1 MRAVISP
8 FEARLKRLFLRVVAA
23 RWLIIAIYALLL
35 PPSVYYAL
43 KVQQDNSLDR
53 LVVQSDPTY
62 AANKRFEAVFGH
74 GEYVLVLVEAND
86 PFAPDVL
93 RRFDELEQAVGKV
106 PHVAAN
112 SALSIFRR
120 VKVGF
125 DGSPEAAAKFKQFAT
140 GTDLFRKQGLV
151 APHMLALPL
160 FLDVQTTD
168 DRTHVIDGI
177 DHALRPYEKS
187 PAPFSAVRKVGQ
199 PYVNTY
205 LDNDTR
211 TSGYKYFPLFML
223 FVIVLNWLL
232 YRSFRALGAFVLTL
246 GVCAAMTVGFVGVT
260 GGTFTIVSSLVPMTI
275 LITCT
280 ATLVY
285 LHSRFVE
292 VPDEAHDI
300 DEHQAIALANK
311 FVAATASIFATAV
324 GFAALA
330 VSEIRP
336 IRELGLWVAAGLVL
350 TWITVF
356 TLFPALQKVLNTPT
370 ELERKTAGQWFV
382 GFVRWLPPWSYRW
395 RWLLVPGAL
404 VLCGAGAIALFGI
417 PHLLKPMEL
426 QTNAIEYIP
435 HDSAL
440 YKDTKK
446 LEEQIAGLSITEIW
460 IAGKPGSVS
469 DAPVLAGL
477 EHFSDALE
485 SDSKIGTVIGPTTML
500 RSLQYVSG
508 AGDKLP
514 TDPEKLEALGGTLE
528 NLLPKTPMLQ
538 SFVSKNLAQTHL
550 SVITKTVDYKGFQEL
565 DKTIRDKWKKAV
577 ANDPELGSFK
587 MEIVGLAPLQ
597 AKISQLLV
605 PTLTQSFGLT
615 VVIIFVAFLLVFRSG
630 PARLMAMIPSLFA
643 ILVMFLVMRLLHMNL
658 NVATILIAS
667 TVLGTSEND
676 QIHFFYHFQEARNAG
691 CTTEEALRHTLGI
704 AGRAIFFATIINA
717 GGFLAFAFSTLPP
730 VRQFGVL
737 SCIAFLLS
745 MIADFTALPAA
756 LWMVFRECPD
766 EVKEAVAN
774 GRPKPR

>member
-1 MRAVISP
+1 MPTVISP
-8 FEARLKRLFLRVVAA
+8 LEARLKRLFLRVVAA
-23 RWLIIAIYALLL
+23 RWLTVSIFALLL
-35 PPSVYYAL
+35 PPSVYFAL

-93 RRFDELEQAVGKV
+93 ERFDEMELAVGKV
-106 PHVAAN
+106 PHVTAN
-112 SALSIFRR
+112 SALSVFKRI
-120 VKVGF
+120 KGGF
-125 DGSPEAAAKFKQFAT
+125 DGTPEASARFKQFVT
-140 GTDLFRKQGLV
+140 GTDLFKKQGLV

-168 DRTHVIDGI
+168 ERTHAIDGI
-177 DHALRPYEKS
+177 DDALRPYEQS

-211 TSGYKYFPLFML
+211 TSGYKYFPLFLL
-223 FVIVLNWLL
+223 FVVVLNWVL
-232 YRSFRALGAFVLTL
+232 YRSFRALFAFVLTL
-246 GVCAAMTVGFVGVT
+246 GTCAALTVGFVGIT

-336 IRELGLWVAAGLVL
+336 IRELGEWVAAGLVL

-356 TLFPALQKVLNTPT
+356 TLFPALQKILRTPT

-382 GFVRWLPPWSYRW
+382 RFVRWLPPWSYRW

-404 VLCGAGAIALFGI
+404 VLCAVGAVALFGI
-417 PHLLKPMEL
+417 PGLLKPMEL

-460 IAGKPGSVS
+460 LQGKPGSVS
-469 DAPVLAGL
+469 DAPVLLGL
-477 EHFSDALE
+477 QHFADSLE
-485 SDSKIGTVIGPTTML
+485 AAPNIGTVIGPTTML
-500 RSLQYVSG
+500 RMLQYVSG
-508 AGDKLP
+508 QGDQLPSDEDKL
-514 TDPEKLEALGGTLE
+514 DELGGTLE
-528 NLLPKTPMLQ
+528 TLLPKTQMLK

-550 SVITKTVDYKGFQEL
+550 SVITKTVDYKGFQAL
-565 DKTIRDKWKKAV
+565 DKTIRDQWNQAV
-577 ANDPELGSFK
+577 KRDPALAGFK

-643 ILVMFLVMRLLHMNL
+643 ILVMFLIMRLLHMNL

>member
-1 MRAVISP
+1 MISP
-8 FEARLKRLFLRVVAA
+8 LEAKLKRLFLRVVAA

-35 PPSVYYAL
+35 PPSIYFAL
-43 KVQQDNSLDR
+43 KVKQDNSLDR

-93 RRFDELEQAVGKV
+93 ERFDEMEQAVGKV
-106 PHVAAN
+106 PHVTAN
-112 SALSIFRR
+112 SALSVFKR
-120 VKVGF
+120 VKGGF
-125 DGSPEAAAKFKQFAT
+125 DGSPAGAEAFRKFVT
-140 GTDLFRKQGLV
+140 GTDLFRKQGLI

-160 FLDVQTTD
+160 FLDVKTTD
-168 DRTHVIDGI
+168 ERTRAIDGI
-177 DHALRPYEKS
+177 DAAMKPYEKS
-187 PAPFSAVRKVGQ
+187 PAPFTAVRKVGQ

-223 FVIVLNWLL
+223 FVVVLNWVL

-246 GVCAAMTVGFVGVT
+246 GVCAASTVGFVGVT

-292 VPDEAHDI
+292 VPDECNSI
-300 DEHQAIALANK
+300 EEHQAIALANK

-336 IRELGLWVAAGLVL
+336 IRELGLWVSAGLVL

-356 TLFPALQKVLNTPT
+356 TLFPALQKTLNTPT

-382 GFVRWLPPWSYRW
+382 AFTRWLPAWSYRW

-404 VLCGAGAIALFGI
+404 VLCAVGAIALFGI
-417 PHLLKPMEL
+417 PHVLKPMEL

-460 IAGKPGSVS
+460 LSGKPGSVS
-469 DAPVLAGL
+469 DGPVLLGL
-477 EHFSDALE
+477 QHLSDALE
-485 SDSKIGTVIGPTTML
+485 SDPKIGTVIGPTVML

-508 AGDKLP
+508 RGDKLP
-514 TDPEKLEALGGTLE
+514 DDPDKLEEIGGTLE
-528 NLLPKTPMLQ
+528 TLLPKEQMLQ

-550 SVITKTVDYKGFQEL
+550 SAITKTVDYKGFEEL
-565 DKTIRDKWKKAV
+565 DRTIRQKWKEAV
-577 ANDPELGSFK
+577 ARDPALGDFK
-587 MEIVGLAPLQ
+587 MQIVGLAPLQ

-643 ILVMFLVMRLLHMNL
+643 ILVMFLVMRVLHMNL

-691 CTTEEALRHTLGI
+691 CTT
-704 AGRAIFFATIINA
+704 
-717 GGFLAFAFSTLPP
+717 
-730 VRQFGVL
+730 
-737 SCIAFLLS
+737 
-745 MIADFTALPAA
+745 
-756 LWMVFRECPD
+756 
-766 EVKEAVAN
+766 
-774 GRPKPR
+774 

>member
-1 MRAVISP
+1 A
-8 FEARLKRLFLRVVAA
+8 LF
-23 RWLIIAIYALLL
+23 
-35 PPSVYYAL
+35 
-43 KVQQDNSLDR
+43 K
-53 LVVQSDPTY
+53 
-62 AANKRFEAVFGH
+62 
-74 GEYVLVLVEAND
+74 
-86 PFAPDVL
+86 
-93 RRFDELEQAVGKV
+93 
-106 PHVAAN
+106 
-112 SALSIFRR
+112 
-120 VKVGF
+120 
-125 DGSPEAAAKFKQFAT
+125 
-140 GTDLFRKQGLV
+140 KQGLV
-151 APHMLALPL
+151 GAHMLALPL
-160 FLDVQTTD
+160 FLDVKTTAE
-168 DRTHVIDGI
+168 RTAVIDGI
-177 DHALRPYEKS
+177 DHALDPYAKS
-187 PAPFSAVRKVGQ
+187 PAPFTAVRKVGQ

-223 FVIVLNWLL
+223 FVIVLNWVL
-232 YRSFRALGAFVLTL
+232 YRSFRALSAVVLTL

-292 VPDEAHDI
+292 VPDEGVGI

-330 VSEIRP
+330 VSAIRP

-356 TLFPALQKVLNTPT
+356 TLFPALQKVLHTPT

-382 GFVRWLPPWSYRW
+382 AFTRWLPHWSYRW

-404 VLCGAGAIALFGI
+404 VLCAVGAIALFGI
-417 PHLLKPMEL
+417 PGLLKPMEL
-426 QTNAIEYIP
+426 ETNAIEYIP
-435 HDSAL
+435 HDSPL

-446 LEEQIAGLSITEIW
+446 LEENIAGLSITEVW
-460 IAGKPGSVS
+460 LQGKPGMVS
-469 DAPVLAGL
+469 DAPVLRGL
-477 EHFSDALE
+477 QNFSDALE
-485 SDSKIGTVIGPTTML
+485 SDSKIGTVIGPTVML

-508 AGDKLP
+508 QGDKLP
-514 TDPEKLEALGGTLE
+514 ETDDELEKVGGVLET
-528 NLLPKTPMLQ
+528 LLPKEQMLQ
-538 SFVSKNLAQTHL
+538 SFVDKKLAQTHL
-550 SVITKTVDYKGFQEL
+550 SVITKTVDYKGFEQL
-565 DKTIRDKWKKAV
+565 DKTIRHKWKEAV
-577 ANDPELGSFK
+577 AKNPELGQFN

-605 PTLTQSFGLT
+605 PTLTHSFGLT

-643 ILVMFLVMRLLHMNL
+643 ILVMFLIMRLLHMNL

-691 CTTEEALRHTLGI
+691 CTTEQALRHTLGI
-704 AGRAIFFATIINA
+704 AGRAIF
-717 GGFLAFAFSTLPP
+717 
-730 VRQFGVL
+730 
-737 SCIAFLLS
+737 
-745 MIADFTALPAA
+745 
-756 LWMVFRECPD
+756 
-766 EVKEAVAN
+766 
-774 GRPKPR
+774 